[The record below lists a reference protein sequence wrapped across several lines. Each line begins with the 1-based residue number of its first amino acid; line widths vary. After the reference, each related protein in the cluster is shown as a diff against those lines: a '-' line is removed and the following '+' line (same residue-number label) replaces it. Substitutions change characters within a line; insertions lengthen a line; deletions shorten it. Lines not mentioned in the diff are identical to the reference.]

1 MTEKEINENNRTKK
15 DRKFKDYLK
24 YIILDILIA
33 AVVSV
38 LLITYVA
45 SAYKIEGNSMQTA
58 LNHQERV
65 IISKIGVRGGNI
77 NRFDI
82 VVMYKPDDPNKSI
95 IKRVIGLPEEII
107 EIRKGT
113 VYINEKK
120 LNEPYLKHNN
130 QRKDLIY
137 QSIDMKPLLISKG
150 HYFVMGDNRPLSQDS
165 RTFGPVPQKYI
176 YGKTLFRYWPFSR
189 FGKIE

>member
-1 MTEKEINENNRTKK
+1 MNENENKK
-15 DRKFKDYLK
+15 KTGKPKERKFKDYIK

-58 LNHQERV
+58 LNDQERV
-65 IISKIGVRGGNI
+65 IITKLGVKDGNI
-77 NRFDI
+77 DRFDI
-82 VVMYKPDDPNKSI
+82 VVLYKPDDPKKSI

-107 EIRKGT
+107 EIRKGD
-113 VYINEKK
+113 VYINNKK
-120 LNEPYLKHNN
+120 LDEPYLKKNP
-130 QRKDLIY
+130 KDLMY
-137 QSIDMKPLLISKG
+137 RSITMKPLLIGKS
-150 HYFVMGDNRPLSQDS
+150 HYFVIGDNRPVSQDS
-165 RTFGPVPQKYI
+165 RTFGPVPAKYI

-189 FGKIE
+189 FGTIE